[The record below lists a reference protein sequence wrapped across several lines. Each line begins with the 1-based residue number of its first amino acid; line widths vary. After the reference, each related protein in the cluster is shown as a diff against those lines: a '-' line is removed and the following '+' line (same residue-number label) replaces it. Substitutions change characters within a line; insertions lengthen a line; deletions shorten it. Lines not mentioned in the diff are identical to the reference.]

1 MKSTAMRT
9 QSICGILPNDWRSS
23 GRNRQRI
30 VEFTHFVS
38 REDFATL
45 PAIGAIFSTGSHCD
59 AAEFLGTTDAGF
71 TRMRTRLRQL
81 GGCLKSGQTVPRQRK
96 PYTKRRRAAAIR
108 TLATAA

>member
-1 MKSTAMRT
+1 MRT
-9 QSICGILPNDWRSS
+9 QSICGMLPNDWRSS

-59 AAEFLGTTDAGF
+59 AAEFLGTTHAGF
-71 TRMRTRLRQL
+71 TRMRTRLSQL
-81 GGCLKSGQTVPRQRK
+81 GECLENGETVPMQRK
-96 PYTKRRRAAAIR
+96 PLHEAPEGSSNSQPCYGSV
-108 TLATAA
+108 